1 MARVVLACWGSY
13 GDLFPYL
20 GIGREL
26 KRRGHEAVIATCE
39 RYRPEVEAEGL
50 AHHAVRPDQD
60 PADLALLVRALH
72 PRFGARVLLREIL
85 APHVEA
91 SFADTQPAVAAADLV
106 VAHPLAF
113 AAPMAAQLR
122 GIPWVG
128 TVLAPA
134 SILSAFDPP
143 ELPTP
148 ALSRL
153 VRRLGPPGARLLFR
167 LLRGASRGW
176 VRPVTDLRVRL
187 GLPALDH
194 VLFDGQFSP
203 HGTLA
208 LFPRMLATPQP
219 DWPAGIE
226 RTGAVDYNGAGQ
238 LPEEVARFL
247 DAGPPPVVFTLG
259 STAVHVAGGFY
270 AESAAAATSLGQR
283 ALLLV
288 GRDQAPPTGLPPTHL
303 AAGFA
308 PHRDVFPR
316 AAAIVHP
323 AGIGT
328 TTQALRSGRP
338 QLIVPFAYDQP
349 DNAARVSRLGT
360 ACVCPI
366 RRYRADR
373 VARDLNR
380 LLHQASY
387 QQAARV
393 AAKAMSEEDG
403 AGEACDLLERILLQ
417 RTRRDSR

>member
-1 MARVVLACWGSY
+1 MARIVLACWGSH
-13 GDLFPYL
+13 GDLFPYI

-50 AHHAVRPDQD
+50 AHHSVRPDQD
-60 PADLALLVRALH
+60 PGDLALLVRALH

-91 SFADTQPAVAAADLV
+91 SFEDTRPAVASADLV

-134 SILSAFDPP
+134 SIMSAFDPP

-153 VRRLGPPGARLLFR
+153 VQRLGPPGARLLFR
-167 LLRGASRGW
+167 LLRGVSRGW
-176 VRPVTDLRVRL
+176 ARPVAELRSRL
-187 GLPALDH
+187 GLPVLDH
-194 VLFDGQFSP
+194 VVFDGQFSP

-208 LFPRMLATPQP
+208 LFPRVLATPQA

-226 RTGAVDYNGAGQ
+226 LPGAVDYNGVGE
-238 LPEEVARFL
+238 LTDEVARFL

-259 STAVHVAGGFY
+259 STAVHVAGRFY
-270 AESAAAATSLGQR
+270 AESAAAATSLGLR

-288 GRDQAPPTGLPPTHL
+288 GRDQAPPPGLPPTHL

-308 PHRDVFPR
+308 PHRQVFPR
-316 AAAIVHP
+316 AAAVVHP

-349 DNAARVSRLGT
+349 DNAARVSRLGA
-360 ACVCPI
+360 ACVCIP
-366 RRYRADR
+366 RQYRADR
-373 VARDLNR
+373 VAHVLNA

-387 QQAARV
+387 HQAATM
-393 AAKAMSEEDG
+393 AASVMAEEDG
-403 AGEACDLLERILLQ
+403 AGTACDVLERILLH
-417 RTRRDSR
+417 RTRRDIR